1 MKKEIGICMI
11 IIGMMVSSA
20 EAQSEVFVPCIEEEE
35 ETETVDTI
43 SPIEPEVVSIHI
55 CERDYLSF
63 LGSESLI
70 KHEIDSWE
78 KKGSIT
84 VNSDRISAVYHV
96 INVPNNGSTWLYY
109 LGEKVYYLS
118 KTRPVFENDTLVL
131 QPAETVTVAQPAARK
146 KKPCDSP
153 GMKGVSKN
161 GGNHSF

>member
-1 MKKEIGICMI
+1 MKKVLICMI

-20 EAQSEVFVPCIEEEE
+20 VEAQSEVFVPCIEEE

-55 CERDYLSF
+55 CERDYYSTL
-63 LGSESLI
+63 ESLF
-70 KHEIDSWE
+70 KGHVDKWV
-78 KKGSIT
+78 KKSQKSVTAEDIT
-84 VNSDRISAVYHV
+84 AVYGVTH
-96 INVPNNGSTWLYY
+96 IPNNGDTTFLYY
-109 LGEKVYYLS
+109 LDRSEYYLS